1 MYLYLLSK
9 FCSFEVEVKLEVK
22 IFHFTA
28 VKLEVEVKLFWEVKL
43 EVEVKIS

>member
-22 IFHFTA
+22 IFNFTA